1 MYVYMYM
8 CLYMY
13 ICVIYVYMCMCVFY
27 ICVCVSYIHV
37 YSVFCSFVTLNPL
50 LTFYPH
56 WMPSDQKFASYF
68 DVFLYV
74 RVTH

>member
-1 MYVYMYM
+1 MYVYM
-8 CLYMY
+8 C
-13 ICVIYVYMCMCVFY
+13 IVFIYVYMCYVCIYVYVLYM
-27 ICVCVSYIHV
+27 CVCVSYIHV

-68 DVFLYV
+68 DVFLFV